1 MKELRQRNQ
10 DEAFAELG
18 KDVYVKVFFEGREKV
33 YSWQD
38 GFLGYGEKPLA
49 EWDLDPDADP
59 ITMANQLEAMGKEAV
74 KMAKRAMS
82 K

>member
-1 MKELRQRNQ
+1 MNMRIILQIAQLTKQITSMKELRQRNQ

-38 GFLGYGEKPLA
+38 GFIGYGEKPLA
-49 EWDLDPDADP
+49 EWELDQMR
-59 ITMANQLEAMGKEAV
+59 T
-74 KMAKRAMS
+74 R
-82 K
+82 